1 RSHPALVEGARQVL
15 HLDAASGTYAYLRA
29 ADPAHPVLGD
39 VLAAF
44 NLSPQPRTISVRLP
58 GFSGSDLLNG
68 QAVRVSG
75 NQFEVSLAPMSGAFI
90 A

>member
-1 RSHPALVEGARQVL
+1 
-15 HLDAASGTYAYLRA
+15 
-29 ADPAHPVLGD
+29 

-44 NLSPQPRTISVRLP
+44 NLSDEVRILSLRLP

-68 QAVRVSG
+68 QVVRCEGSQV
-75 NQFEVSLAPMSGAFI
+75 EVELGPMKGAFV